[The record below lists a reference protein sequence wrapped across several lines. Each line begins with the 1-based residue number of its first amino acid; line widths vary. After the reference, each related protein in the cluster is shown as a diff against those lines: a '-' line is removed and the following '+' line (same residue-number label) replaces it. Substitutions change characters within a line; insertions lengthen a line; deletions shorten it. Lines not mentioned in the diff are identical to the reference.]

1 LKKKWHEVVF
11 AAKRRDTNPT
21 DLLIKQ
27 TTRNLELKIL
37 QLEQKLTAL
46 IDNKTQNLSTSLA
59 NTQNQLADN
68 WKLRH
73 HSLEEKIAA

>member
-1 LKKKWHEVVF
+1 MKKWHEVVF
-11 AAKRRDTNPT
+11 PAKRRDVNPT

-27 TTRNLELKIL
+27 TARNLELKIL

-59 NTQNQLADN
+59 NTHNQIVDDWN
-68 WKLRH
+68 LRH
-73 HSLEEKIAA
+73 QNLEKKIAA